1 MDIKKAEK
9 ALSIKANILKRT
21 LKDYEYYLKE
31 IASSEKYIENLKSR
45 EDSDPY
51 DIKKATEVLQ
61 ENQAMS
67 QNALDRIDSSKLN
80 LTEQLKEFELTY
92 QSECGDSESSA
103 SQLINQVKEY
113 LEKADNL
120 KK

>member
-1 MDIKKAEK
+1 MDVKKAEK

-31 IASSEKYIENLKSR
+31 ISSSEKYIEDLKAK

-61 ENQAMS
+61 ENHVMS

-80 LTEQLKEFELTY
+80 LLEQLKEFELLY
-92 QSECGDSESSA
+92 ESVDNDAESSGR
-103 SQLINQVKEY
+103 QLINQAKEY
-113 LEKADNL
+113 LEKADSY

>member
-1 MDIKKAEK
+1 MDVKKAER

-31 IASSEKYIENLKSR
+31 ISSSEKYIENLKAK
-45 EDSDPY
+45 EDTDPY

-61 ENQAMS
+61 ENHVMT

-80 LTEQLKEFELTY
+80 LLEELKEFESIY
-92 QSECGDSESSA
+92 QPEDDDTESSA
-103 SQLINQVKEY
+103 RQLINQVKEY
-113 LEKADNL
+113 LEKADSF